1 MLYDMCIKLSK
12 KQRDAINCLRIYN
25 FYGIIITDIYY
36 LGKWYKTND
45 EELEDI
51 CLKILGIM

>member
-1 MLYDMCIKLSK
+1 MCIKLSK